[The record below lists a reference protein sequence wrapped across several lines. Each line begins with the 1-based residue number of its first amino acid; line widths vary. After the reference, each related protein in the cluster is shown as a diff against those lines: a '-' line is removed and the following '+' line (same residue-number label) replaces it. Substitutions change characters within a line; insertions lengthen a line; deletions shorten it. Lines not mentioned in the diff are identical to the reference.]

1 MLHLNKEEIK
11 KLFNDF
17 TRVKVMVIG
26 DVMIDSYIWGKVERI
41 SPEAPVPVVSV
52 SKRENR
58 LGGAANVVLNLQSL
72 GATPIICSVIGE
84 DARGND
90 FCDLLKENNIS
101 AKGIIKSKNRI
112 TTTKFRILGNNSQM
126 IRVDEEIETNI
137 NEKDSS
143 DFLKHIEKL
152 VETEKPAVIIFEDY
166 DKGVITPHIIQW
178 TVDIANKK
186 NIPVVV
192 DPKRKNF
199 SYYKN
204 VSLFKPN
211 FKELCE
217 GMKTEH
223 VTKGKENLLNL
234 CSGFQKQQNINM
246 MLLTMSE
253 SGVFYSHHYE
263 NDNYFH
269 GDILPAQVRNIADV
283 SGAGDTV
290 ISLAALCL
298 AFGLDAADIAFISNV
313 AGGLVCE
320 EVGVMPVKKQRLLE
334 ELLTFAK

>member
-1 MLHLNKEEIK
+1 MLHLQKQDII
-11 KLFNDF
+11 KLFDDF
-17 TRVKVMVIG
+17 TKVKVLVIG

-52 SKRENR
+52 TKRENR

-72 GATPIICSVIGE
+72 GATPILCSVIGD
-84 DARGND
+84 DARGKD
-90 FCDLLKENNIS
+90 FCDLLKENKI
-101 AKGIIKSKNRI
+101 ADKGILKSRSRV

-126 IRVDEEIETNI
+126 IRVDEEIESPLNDQ
-137 NEKDSS
+137 DSS
-143 DFLKHIEKL
+143 DFLKHIEQL
-152 VETEKPAVIIFEDY
+152 IAVEKPAVIIFEDY
-166 DKGVITPHIIQW
+166 DKGVITPYIIQCA
-178 TVDIANKK
+178 VDLANRQHIA
-186 NIPVVV
+186 VAV

-199 SYYKN
+199 LYYKN
-204 VSLFKPN
+204 VNLFKPN

-223 VTKGKENLLNL
+223 VEKEKGNLMKI
-234 CSGFQKQQNINM
+234 CSGFQKQQNIDL

-253 SGVFYSHHYE
+253 NGVFFSE
-263 NDNYFH
+263 KDGSGNYY
-269 GDILPAQVRNIADV
+269 GEILPAQVRNIADV

-298 AFGLDAADIAFISNV
+298 AFGLRTADIAFISNI

-334 ELLTFAK
+334 ELLTFVK